1 MDTIIGRYVW
11 SKAGRDKDELF
22 IIIDIVDDNHVLI
35 ADGKLRRISNPK
47 KKKLKHLNI
56 TQRVAEEVSDAVI
69 MKKKLIDSDL
79 QNAVLKYKDEIGSNR
94 RSEEA

>member
-35 ADGKLRRISNPK
+35 ADGKRRRVSNPK

-56 TQRVAEEVSDAVI
+56 TQRVAQEVSDAVI

-94 RSEEA
+94 RSEEV